1 MKKKEKTL
9 LSNIANLFVIQG
21 LNYLLPF
28 LALPFLFRTLGATL
42 YGVVATSY
50 SFFTFCNILID
61 FGYNLSTTREISM
74 NIDSKERIDQIVS
87 TTLVSKICLTFL
99 CLIGSAIIIESIPN
113 YQKYDNVFYLMM
125 GIPIA
130 NCFFPIWFFQGVE
143 KMGYMTLTTTLSKIL
158 SFIPMFIFVRDESDI
173 SLVAILYSLGYIF
186 SSIISM
192 SMLKLKF
199 HVNFVKTSF
208 KNIVSSLKNSAPFFM
223 SRVAASWFSLGNT
236 LILGATCGSQMAGF
250 YDVAQKLLEAFNGLI
265 APVTQALYPYMIKTR
280 NVVVFKI
287 ILEIGA
293 AIGVIAFAVCMLFG
307 DLILNIL
314 FGEVGAFTI
323 NTFKIICICTLFTI
337 PNYLLGYPFLAAMGH
352 INFTNFTVILQGA
365 VYLIILLL
373 LFALGFIN
381 IYPLAVLFV
390 SCQFLGFLFRIYGVH
405 KYKLFKVV

>member
-1 MKKKEKTL
+1 MKNKEKTL
-9 LSNIANLFVIQG
+9 LSNIANLFVIKG
-21 LNYLLPF
+21 LNYTLPF

-61 FGYNLSTTREISM
+61 FGYNLSATREISI
-74 NIDSKERIDQIVS
+74 NIDSEDRINQIVS
-87 TTLVSKICLTFL
+87 TTLASKICLTIL

-113 YQKYDNVFYLMM
+113 YQKYNTVFYLMM

-130 NCFFPIWFFQGVE
+130 NCFFPIWYFQGVE
-143 KMGYMTLTTTLSKIL
+143 KMGYMTLTTTLSKFF
-158 SFIPMFIFVRDESDI
+158 SFIPMFIFVRNENDI
-173 SLVAILYSLGYIF
+173 NLVAVLYSLGYVL

-199 HVNFVKTSF
+199 HVKFVRVTFGKIF
-208 KNIVSSLKNSAPFFM
+208 SSLKSSAPFFL

-265 APVTQALYPYMIKTR
+265 APVTQALYPYMIKTK
-280 NVVVFKI
+280 NVLVFKK
-287 ILEIGA
+287 ILKIGA
-293 AIGVIAFAVCMLFG
+293 VIGCIIFIGCMLFG
-307 DLILNIL
+307 DFALKIL
-314 FGEVGAFTI
+314 FGEVGQYTM
-323 NTFKIICICTLFTI
+323 NTFKIICVCTLFTI

-352 INFTNFTVILQGA
+352 INFTNYTVILQGA
-365 VYLIILLL
+365 VYLVFLLL
-373 LFALGFIN
+373 LFAFGLIS
-381 IYPLAVLFV
+381 IYPLAILFV

-405 KYKLFKVV
+405 KYRLFKEA

>member
-21 LNYLLPF
+21 INYLLPF

-61 FGYNLSTTREISM
+61 FGYNLSATREISM

-87 TTLVSKICLTFL
+87 TTLFSKICLTIL

-113 YQKYDNVFYLMM
+113 YQKYDRVFFLMM

-130 NCFFPIWFFQGVE
+130 NCFFPIWYFQGVE

-158 SFIPMFIFVRDESDI
+158 SFIPMFIFVRDENDI

-208 KNIVSSLKNSAPFFM
+208 KNIVRSLKNSAPFFM

-280 NVVVFKI
+280 NVLVFKK
-287 ILEIGA
+287 ILQIGA
-293 AIGVIAFAVCMLFG
+293 VIGIMAFAVCMLFS
-307 DLILNIL
+307 DLILSIL
-314 FGEVGAFTI
+314 FGEVGSFTL

-365 VYLIILLL
+365 VYLVILLL
-373 LFALGFIN
+373 LFSLGLIH
-381 IYPLAVLFV
+381 IYPLAILFV
-390 SCQFLGFLFRIYGVH
+390 SCQFLGFLFRIYGVR
-405 KYKLFKVV
+405 KYRLFTV